1 MKKTKTLINSKGRAA
16 IVEEYDPE
24 RMVLRSL
31 SANAMPTAEQVKMI
45 KEAEKHPIVYEDD
58 CPELTPAMAEAF
70 KKAAQT
76 RDAAR
81 KKKIV

>member
-1 MKKTKTLINSKGRAA
+1 MKNEHYAVTTKGRLAL
-16 IVEEYDPE
+16 VEEYDPA

-31 SANAMPTAEQVKMI
+31 SADAKPTAEQIHMI
-45 KEAEKHPIVYEDD
+45 EEAEKHPIVYEDD

-70 KKAAQT
+70 RKAAQA

>member
-31 SANAMPTAEQVKMI
+31 SANAIPTAEQVKMI
-45 KEAEKHPIVYEDD
+45 EKHPIVYEDD